1 MGRQL
6 IIDVDTGEQD
16 TIGHIPLED
25 IIGAHAGCLSAI
37 LVTIGQH
44 IGWTT
49 AENLGAEIC
58 ATIGKTSTN
67 KNHRKEVG
75 NHDLVQGGRWFLRPP

>member
-25 IIGAHAGCLSAI
+25 MIVAHASCLSAI
-37 LVTIGQH
+37 LASIGQH
-44 IGWTT
+44 IGWAS
-49 AENLGAEIC
+49 AENMGAEIC
-58 ATIGKTSTN
+58 ATIGKNLEMN
-67 KNHRKEVG
+67 K
-75 NHDLVQGGRWFLRPP
+75 P